1 LLQLLLTF
9 RLDFV
14 VNVSVVV
21 ADPKIE
27 LVVIAIVVADRAS
40 VELK

>member
-1 LLQLLLTF
+1 M
-9 RLDFV
+9 

-27 LVVIAIVVADRAS
+27 LMVIAIVVADLTS

>member
-1 LLQLLLTF
+1 
-9 RLDFV
+9 V